1 MKIRNKQT
9 GDVWDIPRMRHPTVQ
24 EDDISFFAVRDGDG
38 KLFSYPSIAELN
50 ADWEDYASK
59 EPLIKDE
66 KICKAVRVW
75 ADENRIEKV
84 GFKLDEGFSPCACY
98 FYDESCEECEFG
110 LKFYLGIEDNKIYT
124 IAELCGEEEE

>member
-9 GDVWDIPRMRHPTVQ
+9 GDVWDMPKMRHPTVQ

-50 ADWEDYASK
+50 ADWEDYTPK

-66 KICKAVRVW
+66 KIRKAVRAW
-75 ADENRIEKV
+75 ADAV
-84 GFKLDEGFSPCACY
+84 GGSPVCFYEDTGYEGVGRLKIYREGYPAVFDLGHQ
-98 FYDESCEECEFG
+98 FYDLE
-110 LKFYLGIEDNKIYT
+110 LDTQYT
-124 IAELCGEEEE
+124 IAELCGEEE

>member
-9 GDVWDIPRMRHPTVQ
+9 GDVWDIPKMRHPTVQ

-50 ADWEDYASK
+50 ADWEDYTPK

-66 KICKAVRVW
+66 KIRKAVRAWAEGNHITSVHYDAFWKGFRRDNSSITVW
-75 ADENRIEKV
+75 
-84 GFKLDEGFSPCACY
+84 
-98 FYDESCEECEFG
+98 EE
-110 LKFYLGIEDNKIYT
+110 LPLEDNNVYT

>member
-9 GDVWDIPRMRHPTVQ
+9 GDVWDIPKMRHPTVQ

-50 ADWEDYASK
+50 ADWEDYAPK

-66 KICKAVRVW
+66 KIRKAFRAW
-75 ADENRIEKV
+75 AETLGDHGDTYKYDAERFSFNSHIADSTIEFAKTADI
-84 GFKLDEGFSPCACY
+84 K
-98 FYDESCEECEFG
+98 CEDRQ
-110 LKFYLGIEDNKIYT
+110 LYT
-124 IAELCGEEEE
+124 LEELCGDD